1 MDFLKFHP
9 RFSGNRDS
17 GANLKKVLA
26 LVLAFACAFTMFAGA
41 AFTDQAD
48 IKVDADVVDTLV
60 SLGIVEGFEDGSFQ
74 PNGTVTRAQMA
85 KMIYVLRTGNSDAS
99 AYNDDKTSFTDING
113 HWARGYIKYC
123 QSLGIIAGKSSTIFA
138 PNATVTAQEA
148 AKMLLVTLGYDA
160 NKAGLVGP
168 GWAAKTNALADE
180 NGLLDDVNT
189 SFTGPCPRQ
198 YAAQLIYNAIDAKT
212 VVWRD
217 DAYTN
222 ENAAGKDN
230 KTIGE
235 KYMGMYKNTGILKS
249 VKEDSKGK
257 FSVEIAANVAGGV
270 KSDDYD
276 SNYKHSFTK
285 VTKDYTDLLGQ
296 EVKVLY
302 KDSDD
307 VFGVYATDKNGVAG
321 KTTVGLLDTLK
332 SVDKTFEVDGDKV
345 KYNASDLKVVT
356 ADGENTGKTVA
367 QLMCNGGYNTASTVY
382 LTSVNDD
389 DKIDYAVVIPAQVA
403 KVTYAGSG
411 SITLDHS
418 IGSIDA
424 DDVTTYEGIAKKD
437 WVLYTAEENGTA
449 YKDTVVK
456 VQTVTGTVDAIKKG
470 NEIKIGG
477 TYYKQGTGA
486 TAPKSGDNVTAVVYG
501 GYYYDIDKNANGA
514 SKDDILFVYEAGKLT
529 QGVSSGVEA
538 SVLFADG
545 TSKTITID
553 NLIDPTNDDE
563 YTIANDESIK
573 LATDDD
579 ADKYYFS
586 NEKWNSSTKAAT
598 LVVGAMYTYELDGS
612 KYDLTP
618 LKNSDND
625 CGYDNYTGKTTA
637 YTGDAGNNRLAGA
650 RVDDDAVIFVAK
662 QLSARTGADAKVIT
676 GKALKNWTAAY
687 GSASS
692 ALTNKSNSVNA
703 VQVGALVDSGSNYG
717 SEQGNYG
724 VIVGDP
730 TVQTING
737 TKYVALPTW
746 TENATEETTFLV
758 KGSNAGAYSKGSAFQ
773 YETDDTE
780 TVGDVTYTVIKS
792 GSDFKVVGSTIGKEV
807 AILST
812 EKSGSDLLADVVEA
826 GQQATSANTKTYK
839 IDKDTTVI
847 YINDESGAQ
856 GGSLED
862 VEATE
867 SAADDYYVSNA
878 WIVKNADNTLDL
890 VVYDVANKLNTVDD
904 LEVKGTTSVV
914 SSISGDKVTLKANAT
929 VATLLADLDNVLTTT
944 GTNAYVATAGTDK
957 VGSITVVAT
966 DGTSHKLTIDCS
978 TFTFTA

>member
-1 MDFLKFHP
+1 
-9 RFSGNRDS
+9 
-17 GANLKKVLA
+17 
-26 LVLAFACAFTMFAGA
+26 
-41 AFTDQAD
+41 
-48 IKVDADVVDTLV
+48 
-60 SLGIVEGFEDGSFQ
+60 
-74 PNGTVTRAQMA
+74 
-85 KMIYVLRTGNSDAS
+85 
-99 AYNDDKTSFTDING
+99 
-113 HWARGYIKYC
+113 
-123 QSLGIIAGKSSTIFA
+123 
-138 PNATVTAQEA
+138 
-148 AKMLLVTLGYDA
+148 
-160 NKAGLVGP
+160 
-168 GWAAKTNALADE
+168 
-180 NGLLDDVNT
+180 
-189 SFTGPCPRQ
+189 
-198 YAAQLIYNAIDAKT
+198 
-212 VVWRD
+212 
-217 DAYTN
+217 
-222 ENAAGKDN
+222 
-230 KTIGE
+230 
-235 KYMGMYKNTGILKS
+235 
-249 VKEDSKGK
+249 
-257 FSVEIAANVAGGV
+257 
-270 KSDDYD
+270 
-276 SNYKHSFTK
+276 
-285 VTKDYTDLLGQ
+285 
-296 EVKVLY
+296 
-302 KDSDD
+302 
-307 VFGVYATDKNGVAG
+307 
-321 KTTVGLLDTLK
+321 
-332 SVDKTFEVDGDKV
+332 
-345 KYNASDLKVVT
+345 
-356 ADGENTGKTVA
+356 
-367 QLMCNGGYNTASTVY
+367 MCNGGYNTASTVY

>member
-1 MDFLKFHP
+1 M
-9 RFSGNRDS
+9 RW
-17 GANLKKVLA
+17 GA
-26 LVLAFACAFTMFAGA
+26 
-41 AFTDQAD
+41 
-48 IKVDADVVDTLV
+48 
-60 SLGIVEGFEDGSFQ
+60 
-74 PNGTVTRAQMA
+74 
-85 KMIYVLRTGNSDAS
+85 
-99 AYNDDKTSFTDING
+99 
-113 HWARGYIKYC
+113 
-123 QSLGIIAGKSSTIFA
+123 
-138 PNATVTAQEA
+138 
-148 AKMLLVTLGYDA
+148 
-160 NKAGLVGP
+160 
-168 GWAAKTNALADE
+168 
-180 NGLLDDVNT
+180 
-189 SFTGPCPRQ
+189 PC
-198 YAAQLIYNAIDAKT
+198 
-212 VVWRD
+212 
-217 DAYTN
+217 
-222 ENAAGKDN
+222 
-230 KTIGE
+230 
-235 KYMGMYKNTGILKS
+235 
-249 VKEDSKGK
+249 
-257 FSVEIAANVAGGV
+257 
-270 KSDDYD
+270 
-276 SNYKHSFTK
+276 
-285 VTKDYTDLLGQ
+285 
-296 EVKVLY
+296 
-302 KDSDD
+302 
-307 VFGVYATDKNGVAG
+307 
-321 KTTVGLLDTLK
+321 
-332 SVDKTFEVDGDKV
+332 
-345 KYNASDLKVVT
+345 
-356 ADGENTGKTVA
+356 
-367 QLMCNGGYNTASTVY
+367 
-382 LTSVNDD
+382 
-389 DKIDYAVVIPAQVA
+389 
-403 KVTYAGSG
+403 
-411 SITLDHS
+411 
-418 IGSIDA
+418 SIDA

>member
-1 MDFLKFHP
+1 
-9 RFSGNRDS
+9 
-17 GANLKKVLA
+17 
-26 LVLAFACAFTMFAGA
+26 
-41 AFTDQAD
+41 
-48 IKVDADVVDTLV
+48 
-60 SLGIVEGFEDGSFQ
+60 
-74 PNGTVTRAQMA
+74 
-85 KMIYVLRTGNSDAS
+85 
-99 AYNDDKTSFTDING
+99 
-113 HWARGYIKYC
+113 
-123 QSLGIIAGKSSTIFA
+123 
-138 PNATVTAQEA
+138 
-148 AKMLLVTLGYDA
+148 
-160 NKAGLVGP
+160 
-168 GWAAKTNALADE
+168 
-180 NGLLDDVNT
+180 
-189 SFTGPCPRQ
+189 
-198 YAAQLIYNAIDAKT
+198 
-212 VVWRD
+212 
-217 DAYTN
+217 
-222 ENAAGKDN
+222 
-230 KTIGE
+230 
-235 KYMGMYKNTGILKS
+235 MGMYKNTGILKS

-307 VFGVYATDKNGVAG
+307 VFGVYATDKNGVAV

-332 SVDKTFEVDGDKV
+332 TVDKTFEVDGDKV

>member
-1 MDFLKFHP
+1 MK
-9 RFSGNRDS
+9 
-17 GANLKKVLA
+17 NLQKILA

-48 IKVDADVVDTLV
+48 IKVDSDVVDTLV
-60 SLGIVEGFEDGSFQ
+60 SLGVIEGFEDGSFQ
-74 PNGTVTRAQMA
+74 PNATVTRAQMA

-160 NKAGLVGP
+160 NKAGLVGA

-222 ENAAGKDN
+222 ENAAGRDN

-257 FSVEIAANVAGGV
+257 FSVEIAKNVADGV

-307 VFGVYATDKNGVAG
+307 VFGVYATDKNGVAV
-321 KTTVGLLDTLK
+321 KTTVGLLDSLK
-332 SVDKTFEVDGDKV
+332 TVDKTFEIDGDKV
-345 KYNASDLKVVT
+345 KYNTSDLKVVT
-356 ADGENTGKTVA
+356 ADGTNTGKTVA
-367 QLMCNGGYNTASTVY
+367 DLMCDANAYNTASTVY

-389 DKIDYAVVIPAQVA
+389 DKIDYAVVVPAQVA

-418 IGSIDA
+418 IGSIDT

-529 QGVSSGVEA
+529 SGVASGVEA

-553 NLIDPTNDDE
+553 NLIDPKNDAE
-563 YTIANDESIK
+563 YTVKS
-573 LATDDD
+573 D
-579 ADKYYFS
+579 ADIYTVTADTTGTAYYGS
-586 NEKWNSSTKAAT
+586 KWNSTTKGAT

-618 LKNSDND
+618 LKDDDND
-625 CGYDNYTGKTTA
+625 CGYDNFVYGKAA

-650 RVDDDAVIFVAK
+650 RVDNDAVIFVAK
-662 QLSARTGADAKVIT
+662 DLNGITGADAKVIT
-676 GKALKNWTAAY
+676 GKSLKNWTAAY
-687 GSASS
+687 GAANTSS

-703 VQVGALVDSGSNYG
+703 VQVGTLVGTGASYG

-724 VIVGDP
+724 VIVDDP

-737 TKYVALPTW
+737 TKYVVLPTW
-746 TENATEETTFLV
+746 TENATENTTFLV
-758 KGSNAGAYSKGSAFQ
+758 KGSNAASYHKGSAFQ

-780 TVGDVTYTVIKS
+780 TVGDVTYTVIKG
-792 GSDFKVVGSTIGKEV
+792 GSSFKVVAGGLANSYEV
-807 AILST
+807 SILST
-812 EKSGSDLLADVVEA
+812 EKSGSDLLADVVKA
-826 GQQATSANTKTYK
+826 GQIATGNTQTYK

-847 YINDESGAQ
+847 YINGKKGAQ

-867 SAADDYYVSNA
+867 SAADNYYVSNA

-914 SSISGDKVTLKANAT
+914 ASISGDKVTLKANAT
-929 VATLLADLDNVLTTT
+929 VASLKADLDNVLTTT
-944 GTNAYVATAGTDK
+944 GTDVYVSTPAAGAT
-957 VGSITVVAT
+957 GSITVVAT

-978 TFTFTA
+978 TYKFVA

>member
-1 MDFLKFHP
+1 M
-9 RFSGNRDS
+9 
-17 GANLKKVLA
+17 
-26 LVLAFACAFTMFAGA
+26 
-41 AFTDQAD
+41 
-48 IKVDADVVDTLV
+48 
-60 SLGIVEGFEDGSFQ
+60 
-74 PNGTVTRAQMA
+74 
-85 KMIYVLRTGNSDAS
+85 
-99 AYNDDKTSFTDING
+99 
-113 HWARGYIKYC
+113 
-123 QSLGIIAGKSSTIFA
+123 
-138 PNATVTAQEA
+138 
-148 AKMLLVTLGYDA
+148 
-160 NKAGLVGP
+160 
-168 GWAAKTNALADE
+168 
-180 NGLLDDVNT
+180 
-189 SFTGPCPRQ
+189 
-198 YAAQLIYNAIDAKT
+198 
-212 VVWRD
+212 
-217 DAYTN
+217 
-222 ENAAGKDN
+222 
-230 KTIGE
+230 
-235 KYMGMYKNTGILKS
+235 
-249 VKEDSKGK
+249 
-257 FSVEIAANVAGGV
+257 
-270 KSDDYD
+270 
-276 SNYKHSFTK
+276 
-285 VTKDYTDLLGQ
+285 
-296 EVKVLY
+296 
-302 KDSDD
+302 
-307 VFGVYATDKNGVAG
+307 
-321 KTTVGLLDTLK
+321 
-332 SVDKTFEVDGDKV
+332 
-345 KYNASDLKVVT
+345 
-356 ADGENTGKTVA
+356 
-367 QLMCNGGYNTASTVY
+367 
-382 LTSVNDD
+382 
-389 DKIDYAVVIPAQVA
+389 
-403 KVTYAGSG
+403 
-411 SITLDHS
+411 
-418 IGSIDA
+418 
-424 DDVTTYEGIAKKD
+424 
-437 WVLYTAEENGTA
+437 
-449 YKDTVVK
+449 
-456 VQTVTGTVDAIKKG
+456 
-470 NEIKIGG
+470 
-477 TYYKQGTGA
+477 
-486 TAPKSGDNVTAVVYG
+486 
-501 GYYYDIDKNANGA
+501 
-514 SKDDILFVYEAGKLT
+514 
-529 QGVSSGVEA
+529 
-538 SVLFADG
+538 
-545 TSKTITID
+545 
-553 NLIDPTNDDE
+553 IDPTNDDE

>member
-1 MDFLKFHP
+1 MK
-9 RFSGNRDS
+9 
-17 GANLKKVLA
+17 NLKKILA

-48 IKVDADVVDTLV
+48 IKVDSDVVDTLV
-60 SLGIVEGFEDGSFQ
+60 SLGVIEGFEDGSFQ
-74 PNGTVTRAQMA
+74 PNATVTRAQMA

-160 NKAGLVGP
+160 NKAGLVGA

-222 ENAAGKDN
+222 ENAAGRDN

-257 FSVEIAANVAGGV
+257 FSVEIAENVAAGV

-276 SNYKHSFTK
+276 GDYKHSFTK
-285 VTKDYTDLLGQ
+285 VTKDYSDLLGQ

-307 VFGVYATDKNGVAG
+307 VFGVYATDKNGVAV
-321 KTTVGLLDTLK
+321 KTTVGLLDSLK
-332 SVDKTFEVDGDKV
+332 TVDKTFEIDGDKV

-356 ADGENTGKTVA
+356 ADGTNTGKTVA
-367 QLMCNGGYNTASTVY
+367 DLMCDANAYNTASTVY

-389 DKIDYAVVIPAQVA
+389 DKIDYAVVVPAQVA

-418 IGSIDA
+418 IGSIDT

-514 SKDDILFVYEAGKLT
+514 SKDDIMFVYEAKKLT
-529 QGVSSGVEA
+529 SGISNGVEA

-545 TSKTITID
+545 TSKTIVID
-553 NLIDPTNDDE
+553 NLINPVNDAEYTVATNDN
-563 YTIANDESIK
+563 IV
-573 LATDDD
+573 LATRSD
-579 ADKYYFS
+579 ANAYYFG
-586 NEKWNSSTKAAT
+586 NGTYWNNNSAS
-598 LVVGAMYTYELDGS
+598 LVVGAMYTYEQDGS

-618 LKNSDND
+618 LKNDDND
-625 CGYDNYTGKTTA
+625 CGYDAYTGKAAA
-637 YTGDAGNNRLAGA
+637 YTGDAGNNRMAGA

-662 QLSARTGADAKVIT
+662 KLTDITGADAKVIT
-676 GKALKNWTAAY
+676 GKSLKNWTAAY
-687 GSASS
+687 GSAAY

-703 VQVGALVDSGSNYG
+703 VQVGALIAGGDSYG

-730 TVQTING
+730 TAQTING
-737 TKYVALPTW
+737 TKYVVLPTW
-746 TENATEETTFLV
+746 TEGATEAVDFLV
-758 KGSNAGAYSKGSAFQ
+758 KGSNTASFRKGSAFK

-780 TVGDVTYTVIKS
+780 TVGDKTYTVIKG
-792 GSDFKVVGSTIGKEV
+792 GSSFEVVARDLANSNEV

-812 EKSGSDLLADVVEA
+812 EKSGSDLLVDVVKA
-826 GQQATSANTKTYK
+826 GQAATGNTQTYK
-839 IDKDTTVI
+839 VDKDTTVI
-847 YINDESGAQ
+847 YINGKNGAQ

-914 SSISGDKVTLKANAT
+914 ASISGDKVTLKANAT
-929 VATLLADLDNVLTTT
+929 VASLKADLDNVLTTT
-944 GTNAYVATAGTDK
+944 GTDVYVSTPAAGAT
-957 VGSITVVAT
+957 GSITVVAT

-978 TFTFTA
+978 TYTFSEN